1 MHKHEDE
8 GEGKRVTKKKRVT
21 GGGLEDGKDVG
32 IVVVDEIKA
41 QIN

>member
-1 MHKHEDE
+1 MKARVR
-8 GEGKRVTKKKRVT
+8 KRVTKKKRVT
-21 GGGLEDGKDVG
+21 GVGLEDDKGVG